1 MGGDKYYDSLPL
13 HQDISTALDN
23 THINDSR
30 YHKDELRPNKSSNSM
45 GRRGNTGEQSVG
57 QYERNDYAESN
68 SQADTGFGRFTDL
81 VYPKLSKTHRN
92 MCAHIFHAFFKPLFV
107 SA

>member
-68 SQADTGFGRFTDL
+68 SQADTGFGRFTDR
-81 VYPKLSKTHRN
+81 VYSKLS
-92 MCAHIFHAFFKPLFV
+92 
-107 SA
+107 